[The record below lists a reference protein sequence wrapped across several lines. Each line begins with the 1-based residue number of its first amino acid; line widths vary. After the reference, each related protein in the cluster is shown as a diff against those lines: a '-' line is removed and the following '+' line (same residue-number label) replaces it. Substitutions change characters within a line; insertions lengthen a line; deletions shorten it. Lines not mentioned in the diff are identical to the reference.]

1 MEDRAMIASRAATD
15 CDPAR
20 IFVAIE
26 LSKASWLVAVVTP
39 LADRISL
46 HRLPAGAGAAVVDL
60 LARVGRR
67 VAAALGR
74 PVEIVS
80 CYEAGY
86 DGFWLHRLLETQGV
100 RNHVFDPASLQVS
113 RRARRAKTDRIDVRA
128 LLRVLMAHLR
138 GEPKVVSVVRVPS
151 VAEEDARRLHRE
163 RHRLVGE
170 RTQHVN
176 RIKGLLATQG
186 IYDYEP
192 LRRDRRARLAELR
205 TGDGRALPPRLEAEI
220 GRELT
225 RLELVLAMISEI
237 EAERDAITT
246 AKAMTHPGAAKI
258 HRLAKL
264 TGIGPEF
271 ATVLAGEVFYR
282 PFANRRQVAAYVG
295 LDASPF
301 CSGGMCRDQ
310 GITKAG
316 NPKARTTMIELAWM
330 WLRHQ
335 PDSTLSRWFRERVGA
350 LKGRPRRIAI
360 VALARKLL
368 VALWRYVETGLVPD
382 GATLKA

>member
-1 MEDRAMIASRAATD
+1 MEDRAMIASPAASD

-26 LSKASWLVAVVTP
+26 LSKKSWLVAVLTP
-39 LADRISL
+39 LADKISL
-46 HRLPAGAGAAVVDL
+46 HTLPAGDGAALVAL
-60 LARVGRR
+60 LAAARR
-67 VAAALGR
+67 KVEAACGG
-74 PVEIVS
+74 PVELMS

-100 RNHVFDPASLQVS
+100 KNHVFDPASLQVS
-113 RRARRAKTDRIDVRA
+113 RRARRAKTDRIDVRG
-128 LLRVLMAHLR
+128 LLRTLMAHLR

-151 VAEEDARRLHRE
+151 VEEEDTRRLHRE
-163 RHRLVGE
+163 RDRLVGE

-176 RIKGLLATQG
+176 RIKGLLASQG

-192 LRRDRRARLAELR
+192 LRRDRRVRLAELR

-225 RLELVLAMISEI
+225 RLELVLAMIGEI
-237 EAERDAITT
+237 EAERDAIAT
-246 AKAMTHPGAAKI
+246 AKAVTHPHAAKI
-258 HRLAKL
+258 QTLVKL
-264 TGIGPEF
+264 KAIGPEF
-271 ATVLAGEVFYR
+271 ATVLTGEVFHR
-282 PFANRRQVAAYVG
+282 TFANRRQVAAYVG

-301 CSGGMCRDQ
+301 RSGGTCRDQ
-310 GITKAG
+310 GIAKAG

-335 PDSTLSRWFRERVGA
+335 PDSTLSAWFRERVAA

-368 VALWRYVETGLVPD
+368 VALWRYLETGLVPA
-382 GATLKA
+382 GAILKA